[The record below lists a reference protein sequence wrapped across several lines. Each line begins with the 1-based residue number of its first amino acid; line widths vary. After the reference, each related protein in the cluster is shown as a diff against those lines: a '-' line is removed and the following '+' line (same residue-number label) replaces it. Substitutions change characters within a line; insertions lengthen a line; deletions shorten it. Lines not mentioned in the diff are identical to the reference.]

1 MFNDRQLKSNCPI
14 MSSSCRNFQLSLS
27 FGRPLPTSITPRNRC
42 GQSNYSY
49 FPFYIVRN
57 PNILVTTDWLNRI
70 QSQKRKSARK
80 GSFSVSFS
88 KYPLGKGGDELDPT
102 CKRVKG
108 YRKYFKISKSWD
120 VPFDPK
126 SDISLGEEGSIQD
139 EFQSRTL

>member
-1 MFNDRQLKSNCPI
+1 MFNDRQLKLNCPI

-27 FGRPLPTSITPRNRC
+27 FSRPLPTSITARNRC

-80 GSFSVSFS
+80 GSFSVSSS
-88 KYPLGKGGDELDPT
+88 KYTLGKGDDELDPT

-108 YRKYFKISKSWD
+108 YRKYFNRGMYPLILNQISHQE
-120 VPFDPK
+120 FD
-126 SDISLGEEGSIQD
+126 LGRVLVWNALKALSM
-139 EFQSRTL
+139 

>member
-70 QSQKRKSARK
+70 QCQHQKSASK
-80 GSFSVSFS
+80 GSFSVSF
-88 KYPLGKGGDELDPT
+88 

-108 YRKYFKISKSWD
+108 YRKYFNRGMYPLILNQISHQAKRVRFRTSSSLERSKSTQY
-120 VPFDPK
+120 VN
-126 SDISLGEEGSIQD
+126 
-139 EFQSRTL
+139 TLIE